1 MINFL
6 KKLFLPAPGPQQV
19 IERDHHHLSFKD
31 VDPNALSVLKG
42 LHKKGHDAY
51 LVGGVIRD
59 LGSGVMTKDCDVVT
73 SAKPDKVNKCFKRSV
88 CIGKRFRLVHV
99 FFGRQFIEV
108 STFRANAMRGRVYAN
123 NGMIKRDNVYGKIH
137 DDVMRRDFTINALY
151 MRYPDGAII
160 DYLGGWED
168 LQSKSLRSIGP
179 ASERFKEDPIRILR
193 AIRFKAKLSLS
204 MSDEI
209 EQAIEQLKKRLLD
222 VPGQRLFVEVV
233 KLYYSGY
240 AVEVNRLI
248 WEKGIFQVLFP
259 DAIKSNQ
266 KLAKQLMMRLSAAAD
281 LRYKNQDKLSVAYLI
296 ATLYWAKC
304 ESEMR
309 EKKMKGFSAKLA
321 KEVLLNSSMDVPPRV
336 CDAVIEIWQ
345 LQYLFRA
352 KEKML
357 NRVQRSSRLRAG
369 YDLLS
374 ARATYQERLVD
385 LGFYWEEYV

>member
-6 KKLFLPAPGPQQV
+6 RKLFLPEPKPTQV
-19 IERDHHHLSFKD
+19 IEMAQHQINFQH

-59 LGSGVMTKDCDVVT
+59 LGSGVLTKDCDVVT
-73 SAKPDKVNKCFKRSV
+73 SARPDKVNKCFKRSV

-160 DYLGGWED
+160 DYLGGWND
-168 LQSKSLRSIGP
+168 LQNKVLKSIGP

-193 AIRFKAKLSLS
+193 AIRFKAKLSLN
-204 MSDEI
+204 MNPDI
-209 EQAIEQLKKRLLD
+209 EQAIDELKNRLLD

-240 AVEVNRLI
+240 AAEVNQLI

-259 DAIKSNQ
+259 DVMKSNQ
-266 KLAKQLMMRLSAAAD
+266 KLAKQLMARLSHSAD
-281 LRYKNQDKLSVAYLI
+281 TRYKKQDKLSVAYLI
-296 ATLYWAKC
+296 ATLYWPKC
-304 ESEMR
+304 ESAMR
-309 EKKMKGFSAKLA
+309 EKKLKGFAAKLA
-321 KEVLLNSSMDVPPRV
+321 KELLQSSSMDIPPRV
-336 CDAVIEIWQ
+336 CDAVIEIWH

-352 KEKML
+352 KEKVL
-357 NRVQRSSRLRAG
+357 SRVQRSTRLRAG